1 MSIIT
6 LGLNHKTA
14 PVEIRE
20 RLAFSPES
28 LAGAVKSLSSL
39 KNIKEAAILSTC
51 NRTELYCTIKDTGE
65 TDQGALTQ
73 QAISQ
78 VTEWLNQFHGLNS
91 GEVNQHLYAHDH
103 TDSIRHALQVA
114 CGLDSL
120 VLGEP
125 QILGQMK
132 QAYAHA
138 NEQGTMGSLL
148 GKLFQHAFSVAKQ
161 VRTDTEIGSS
171 PVSVAFAAVSLS
183 RQIFGDLSKQTALM
197 IGAGETI
204 ELAARHLHGSHIK
217 RMIIANRSVEKGQ
230 VLADQFA
237 AEAIALPQIPDFLHQ
252 ADIVISS
259 TASPLPILGKGAVE
273 NALKKRKHKPM
284 FMCDIA
290 VPRDVEAEVGEL
302 DDVFLYTVDD
312 LQEIIQENIESRQ
325 EAAEQA
331 REIIENQV
339 DDFLN
344 WERALDSVEVI
355 RDIRKNTE
363 SIANEILEKAQKQLS
378 QGKSPE
384 EAMAFLAR
392 TLTNKLLHQP
402 SATLRQTGEE
412 SRHDLLDFA
421 RSLFLDSEPKSTKNR
436 K

>member
-14 PVEIRE
+14 PVDIRE
-20 RLAFSPES
+20 RLAFSPDS
-28 LAGAVKSLSSL
+28 LADAVKSLCALDTIS
-39 KNIKEAAILSTC
+39 EAAILSTC
-51 NRTELYCTIKDTGE
+51 NRTELYCTTNASEEMTQAAI
-65 TDQGALTQ
+65 DQ
-73 QAISQ
+73 I
-78 VTEWLNQFHGLNS
+78 VNWLSQFHGLQPS
-91 GEVNQHLYAHDH
+91 DINQHLYTHRH
-103 TDSIRHALQVA
+103 VESIRHALQVA

-132 QAYAHA
+132 QAYAQA

-161 VRTDTEIGSS
+161 VRTDTAIGSS

-183 RQIFGDLSKQTALM
+183 KQIFGDLSGQTALM

-204 ELAARHLHGSHIK
+204 ELAARHLHGNDIEHI
-217 RMIIANRSVEKGQ
+217 IIANRSVDKGQ
-230 VLADQFA
+230 ALADQFD
-237 AEAIALPQIPDFLHQ
+237 AEAIALPQIPEHLHR

-273 NALKKRKHKPM
+273 KALKKRKHKPI

-290 VPRDVEAEVGEL
+290 VPRDVEPEVDEL
-302 DDVFLYTVDD
+302 DDVYLYTVDD
-312 LQEIIQENIESRQ
+312 LQEIIQENVESRQ

-339 DDFLN
+339 EDFLS
-344 WERALDSVEVI
+344 WERSLDSVEVI
-355 RDIRKNTE
+355 REIRENAMQISSE
-363 SIANEILEKAQKQLS
+363 VLGKAQAQLA
-378 QGKSPE
+378 QGKAAE
-384 EAMAFLAR
+384 DVLNFLAR

-402 SATLRQTGEE
+402 SATLRHAGEDG
-412 SRHDLLDFA
+412 RHDLLDFS
-421 RSLFLDSEPKSTKNR
+421 RQLFLENEAGSNPKR

>member
-14 PVEIRE
+14 PVSIRE
-20 RLAFSPES
+20 RLAFSPQS
-28 LAGAVKSLSSL
+28 LAKAVKSLSAL
-39 KNIKEAAILSTC
+39 GNIKEAAILSTC
-51 NRTELYCTIKDTGE
+51 NRTELYCA
-65 TDQGALTQ
+65 TDNNDALNQ
-73 QAISQ
+73 QAIEQ
-78 VTEWLNQFHGLNS
+78 IIEWLSQFHGLQRSEFNA
-91 GEVNQHLYAHDH
+91 HLYTHQH
-103 TDSIRHALQVA
+103 VDSIRHALQVA

-132 QAYAHA
+132 QAFAQA

-161 VRTDTEIGSS
+161 VRTDTAIGSS

-183 RQIFGDLSKQTALM
+183 KQIFGDLAGHTALM

-204 ELAARHLHGSHIK
+204 ELAARHLQGNNIK

-230 VLADQFA
+230 ALADQFS
-237 AEAIALPQIPDFLHQ
+237 AEAIALPQIPDYLHE

-290 VPRDVEAEVGEL
+290 VPRDVEAEVNDL

-331 REIIENQV
+331 HEIIENQI

-344 WERALDSVEVI
+344 WERSLDSVGVI
-355 RDIRKNTE
+355 RDIRENAE
-363 SIANEILEKAQKQLS
+363 AISSEILQKAQAQLA

-384 EAMAFLAR
+384 EALAFLAR
-392 TLTNKLLHQP
+392 TLTNKWLHQP
-402 SATLRQTGEE
+402 SATLRQSGENA
-412 SRHDLLDFA
+412 RHDLLDFA
-421 RSLFLDSEPKSTKNR
+421 RQLFINDDAKSSR
-436 K
+436 KQK

>member
-14 PVEIRE
+14 PVNIRE

-28 LAGAVKSLSSL
+28 LASAVKSLSSL
-39 KNIKEAAILSTC
+39 GNIKEAAILSTC
-51 NRTELYCTIKDTGE
+51 NRTELYCSTEDNKGT
-65 TDQGALTQ
+65 LNQ
-73 QAISQ
+73 QAVDQI
-78 VTEWLNQFHGLNS
+78 VEWLSQFHGLKRD
-91 GEVNQHLYAHDH
+91 EFNQHIYTHQH
-103 TDSIRHALQVA
+103 TESIRHALNVA

-120 VLGEP
+120 ILGEP

-132 QAYAHA
+132 QAFAQA

-161 VRTDTEIGSS
+161 VRTDTAIGSS

-183 RQIFGDLSKQTALM
+183 KQIFGELDQHTALM

-204 ELAARHLHGSHIK
+204 ELAARHLKSKNIKHI
-217 RMIIANRSVEKGQ
+217 IIANRSIDKCK
-230 VLADQFA
+230 VLADQFD
-237 AEAIALPQIPDFLHQ
+237 AEAIALPQIPDYLHK

-290 VPRDVEAEVGEL
+290 VPRDVEPEVKDL

-312 LQEIIQENIESRQ
+312 LHEIIQENIESRQ

-331 REIIENQV
+331 HKIIANQV
-339 DDFLN
+339 EDFLN

-355 RDIRKNTE
+355 RDIRENATNI
-363 SIANEILEKAQKQLS
+363 SNEILQKAQAQLTA
-378 QGKSPE
+378 GKPPE
-384 EAMAFLAR
+384 EALAFLAR

-402 SATLRQTGEE
+402 SATLRQSGENG
-412 SRHDLLDFA
+412 RHDMLDFA
-421 RSLFLDSEPKSTKNR
+421 RQLFLNNDSNKQK
-436 K
+436 

>member
-14 PVEIRE
+14 PVDIRE

-28 LAGAVKSLSSL
+28 LAQAVKSLSSL
-39 KNIKEAAILSTC
+39 GNIKEAAILSTC
-51 NRTELYCTIKDTGE
+51 NRTELYCA
-65 TDQGALTQ
+65 TDNDEALNQ
-73 QAISQ
+73 QAIDQ
-78 VTEWLNQFHGLNS
+78 IVEWLSQFHGLQSTEFN
-91 GEVNQHLYAHDH
+91 EHLYAHRH
-103 TDSIRHALQVA
+103 VESIRHALQVA

-132 QAYAHA
+132 QAYAQA

-161 VRTDTEIGSS
+161 VRTDTAIGSS

-183 RQIFGDLSKQTALM
+183 KQIFGDLDKHTALM

-204 ELAARHLHGSHIK
+204 ELAARHLQGSNIK
-217 RMIIANRSVEKGQ
+217 HMIIANRSVDKGQ
-230 VLADQFA
+230 VLADQFG
-237 AEAIALPQIPDFLHQ
+237 AEAIALPQIPDYLHR

-290 VPRDVEAEVGEL
+290 VPRDVEAEVKDL
-302 DDVFLYTVDD
+302 DDVYLYTVDD
-312 LQEIIQENIESRQ
+312 LHEIIQENIESRE

-331 REIIENQV
+331 REIIENQI

-344 WERALDSVEVI
+344 WERSLDSVEVI
-355 RDIRKNTE
+355 REIRENVQN
-363 SIANEILEKAQKQLS
+363 IADEVLHKAQAQLA

-384 EAMAFLAR
+384 DALAFLAR

-402 SATLRQTGEE
+402 SAMLRQSGEN
-412 SRHDLLDFA
+412 SRLDLVDYA
-421 RSLFLDSEPKSTKNR
+421 RQLFLSDNTKSPPKHPNKQ

>member
-14 PVEIRE
+14 PVDIRE

-28 LAGAVKSLSSL
+28 LAQAVKSLSTL
-39 KNIKEAAILSTC
+39 GNIKEAAILSTC
-51 NRTELYCTIKDTGE
+51 NRTELYCATQDG
-65 TDQGALTQ
+65 DALNQ
-73 QAISQ
+73 QAIEQ
-78 VTEWLNQFHGLNS
+78 IIEWLSQFHGLQSTDINP
-91 GEVNQHLYAHDH
+91 HLYTHRH
-103 TDSIRHALQVA
+103 IESIRHALQVA

-132 QAYAHA
+132 QAYAQA
-138 NEQGTMGSLL
+138 NEQGTMGRLL

-161 VRTDTEIGSS
+161 VRTDTAIGSS

-183 RQIFGDLSKQTALM
+183 KQIFGDLDSLTALM

-204 ELAARHLHGSHIK
+204 ELAARHLQGSNIK
-217 RMIIANRSVEKGQ
+217 NIIIANRSVDKGQ
-230 VLADQFA
+230 ALADQFG
-237 AEAIALPQIPDFLHQ
+237 AEAIALPQIPDYLHK

-290 VPRDVEAEVGEL
+290 VPRDVEAEVNEL
-302 DDVFLYTVDD
+302 DDVYLYTVDD
-312 LQEIIQENIESRQ
+312 LHEIIQENIESRE

-331 REIIENQV
+331 REIIENQIE
-339 DDFLN
+339 DFLN
-344 WERALDSVEVI
+344 WERSLDSVEVI
-355 RDIRKNTE
+355 RDIRENAQ
-363 SIANEILEKAQKQLS
+363 SISDEILQKAQAQLA

-384 EAMAFLAR
+384 EALAFLAR

-402 SATLRQTGEE
+402 SATLRQSGEN
-412 SRHDLLDFA
+412 SRHDLLDYA
-421 RSLFLDSEPKSTKNR
+421 RQLFLNSNNKPTHKPQKKQKD
-436 K
+436 

>member
-14 PVEIRE
+14 PVDIRE
-20 RLAFSPES
+20 RLAFSPDS
-28 LAGAVKSLSSL
+28 LAHAVQSLSSL
-39 KNIKEAAILSTC
+39 DQIGEAAILSTC
-51 NRTELYCTIKDTGE
+51 NRTELYCTTLAQE
-65 TDQGALTQ
+65 ELTQ
-73 QAISQ
+73 QAIDQ
-78 VTEWLNQFHGLNS
+78 VVNWLSDFHGLQPTDIQ
-91 GEVNQHLYAHDH
+91 QHLYSHQHEA
-103 TDSIRHALQVA
+103 SIRHALRVA

-132 QAYAHA
+132 QAYAQA

-183 RQIFGDLSKQTALM
+183 KQIFGELDKHTALM

-204 ELAARHLHGSHIK
+204 ELAARHLHGSNIK
-217 RMIIANRSVEKGQ
+217 KMIIANRSVDKGQ
-230 VLADQFA
+230 ALAEQFGA
-237 AEAIALPQIPDFLHQ
+237 DAIALPQIPEYLHQ

-273 NALKKRKHKPM
+273 KALKTRKHKPM
-284 FMCDIA
+284 FLCDIA
-290 VPRDVEAEVGEL
+290 VPRDVEPEVNEL

-339 DDFLN
+339 EDFLK

-355 RDIRKNTE
+355 RDIRESAE
-363 SIANEILEKAQKQLS
+363 SISAEVLEKAAAQLA
-378 QGKSPE
+378 QGKAPE
-384 EAMAFLAR
+384 AVMAFLTR

-402 SATLRQTGEE
+402 STTIRQCGE
-412 SRHDLLDFA
+412 SGRHDLLNFA
-421 RSLFLDSEPKSTKNR
+421 RQLFIESDRNKR

>member
-14 PVEIRE
+14 PVDIRE

-28 LAGAVKSLSSL
+28 LAQAVKSLSSVG
-39 KNIKEAAILSTC
+39 NIKEAAILSTC
-51 NRTELYCTIKDTGE
+51 NRTELYCATENDE
-65 TDQGALTQ
+65 ALNQ
-73 QAISQ
+73 QAIEQ
-78 VTEWLNQFHGLNS
+78 IVEWLSQFHGLQSTEFN
-91 GEVNQHLYAHDH
+91 EHLYAHRH
-103 TDSIRHALQVA
+103 VESIRHALQVA

-132 QAYAHA
+132 QAYAQA

-161 VRTDTEIGSS
+161 VRTDTAIGSS

-183 RQIFGDLSKQTALM
+183 KQIFGDLDKHTALM

-204 ELAARHLHGSHIK
+204 ELAARHLQGNNIK
-217 RMIIANRSVEKGQ
+217 HMIIANRSVDKGQ
-230 VLADQFA
+230 ALADQFG
-237 AEAIALPQIPDFLHQ
+237 AEAIALPQIPDYLHK

-273 NALKKRKHKPM
+273 KALKKRKHKPM

-290 VPRDVEAEVGEL
+290 VPRDVEAQVNEL
-302 DDVFLYTVDD
+302 DDVYLYTVDD

-331 REIIENQV
+331 RDIIENQI

-344 WERALDSVEVI
+344 WERSLDSVEVI
-355 RDIRKNTE
+355 REIRENAQT
-363 SIANEILEKAQKQLS
+363 IADETLHKAQSQLA
-378 QGKSPE
+378 QGKSAE
-384 EAMAFLAR
+384 DALAFLAR

-402 SATLRQTGEE
+402 SAMLRQSGEN
-412 SRHDLLDFA
+412 SRHDLLEYA
-421 RSLFLDSEPKSTKNR
+421 RQLFLNDDTKTNT
-436 K
+436 KPPNKQK